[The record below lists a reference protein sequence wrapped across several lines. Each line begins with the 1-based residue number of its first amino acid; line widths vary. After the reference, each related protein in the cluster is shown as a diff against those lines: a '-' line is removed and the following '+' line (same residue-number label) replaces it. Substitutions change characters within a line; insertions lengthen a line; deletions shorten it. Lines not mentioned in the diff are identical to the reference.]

1 MYICEECHNKRQNRK
16 ALESQPLQFI
26 YGINETFTHSCPECG
41 TRKKQK
47 AFQYLNA
54 YELVMEL
61 EELKE
66 KHEKLVVPDSFPVQG
81 YHSAQDLFDRSKVF
95 PAILNDAEAMQNAL
109 QYAAEIESILEEVQ
123 P

>member
-1 MYICEECHNKRQNRK
+1 MYICEDCHNKRQNRQ
-16 ALESQPLQFI
+16 ALESQPLQ
-26 YGINETFTHSCPECG
+26 YVNHKYVGKTNCPDCS
-41 TRKKQK
+41 TYQKKGNVY
-47 AFQYLNA
+47 QYLNA

-66 KHEKLVVPDSFPVQG
+66 KLEKLVLPESFPIPLFASAGELLQ
-81 YHSAQDLFDRSKVF
+81 HSKCF
-95 PAILNDAEAMQNAL
+95 PAILNDTEAMQNAL